1 MRKINFLKWILTFGI
16 IIVLN
21 LFFNFGIATFYD
33 NPEHEDFCP
42 DEIRSKSVN
51 TRLECEEAGGLWT
64 ENLGSKEY
72 IREVAAP
79 VPVTVRE
86 TEGWCDAYYTCNKEY
101 RGVLDFYERNVF
113 VILVILGILSI
124 IAGFVTSKYEA
135 VSVGLS
141 FGGVLSLI
149 IGTMRYWSA
158 MDDYLRFIVLGIALA
173 ALIWLG
179 IKKIKGD

>member
-16 IIVLN
+16 IIILN

-42 DEIRSKSVN
+42 DEIRSKQLN
-51 TRLECEEAGGLWT
+51 TQIECEDEGGLWT
-64 ENLGSKEY
+64 ENRSKDFIIEARQP
-72 IREVAAP
+72 IP
-79 VPVTVRE
+79 VPINVA
-86 TEGWCDAYYTCNKEY
+86 EGWCDAYYSCNKEY
-101 RGVLDFYERNVF
+101 RDVLDFYERNVF
-113 VILVILGILSI
+113 VILIILGTLSI
-124 IAGFVTSKYEA
+124 IAGFFTVKFEA

-158 MDDYLRFIVLGIALA
+158 MDDYLRFGVLGAALV

-179 IKKIKGD
+179 VKKIKGD